1 MHIHIFFHFWIVLTR
16 CNEIDLIR
24 SARHAFKLNME
35 TSVTYVS
42 TIEKCERILHVW
54 GKTCQMQSCYHNFLF
69 QPIFASISNEKALNS
84 IHHAQKAKSEL
95 LFLIK
100 YQIRKYFKVTMRTL
114 YFIIILS
121 EIQKFQRLL
130 DICFYPL

>member
-1 MHIHIFFHFWIVLTR
+1 MHIHIFSIALTK

-24 SARHAFKLNME
+24 IARQEFKLNMK

-42 TIEKCERILHVW
+42 KIEKCERILHVW

-69 QPIFASISNEKALNS
+69 QPIFVSISNEKALNS
-84 IHHAQKAKSEL
+84 INHMQQAKSEL

-114 YFIIILS
+114 YFIIMFS
-121 EIQKFQRLL
+121 EIQKIQSLL
-130 DICFYPL
+130 EICFYPL